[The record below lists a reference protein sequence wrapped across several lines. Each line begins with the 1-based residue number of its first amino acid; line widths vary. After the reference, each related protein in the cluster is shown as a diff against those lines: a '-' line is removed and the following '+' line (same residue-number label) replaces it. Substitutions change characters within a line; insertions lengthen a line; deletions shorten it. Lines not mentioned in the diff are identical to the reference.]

1 MTNKQSTKWQGRLTL
16 ALSPAGER
24 GHKNETCFPAG
35 EKRPGQ
41 QGPEDTDLVASTD
54 SEFDEA
60 VVMQAIMIQKT
71 LRFLLLGAGSAM
83 CAVAF
88 SAAGVQSQDAANV
101 TATADD
107 AVQDS
112 VIMRYASADA
122 AGEVP
127 DFQKHVVPLLGK
139 LGCNGRA
146 CHGSFQGRGGFRL
159 SLFGYDFDL
168 DHNELYGRLDPE
180 SPSDSLILQK
190 PLMQIQHEGG
200 QRLKEGSWEHHVLL
214 RWVQTGAAERQK
226 QPPTLTKLQLSPS
239 EILFSADGQQQQLK
253 AVAVWTDGTREDVTA
268 LTRFQ
273 TNDDQIADVTA
284 DGMVL
289 AGSSG
294 DTHIV
299 ASYDRAVVP
308 VPVIRPVSEQ
318 FGDKYPVTSTPTRV
332 DELVVQKLRKVGIV
346 QSETCT
352 DAEFLR
358 RVSLDLTGTLPTP
371 GEVREFIADTRSEKR
386 SLKIDELLERPG
398 YVAWWTTKLCDFT
411 GNSDDKLNNVTPV
424 QSEAS
429 KQWYAWIE
437 KRVRDNVSYDK
448 IVEGIVMAVSR
459 DPGESYEQYCE
470 NVSQLYHKGGPGS
483 AGYAER
489 SSLPHFWARQNFQTS
504 EDRVIGFAY
513 TFLGTR
519 IQCAQCH
526 KHPFDQWTQDD
537 FKQFEGFFKGTV
549 GRQNTRPDAKK
560 DYDAMVAN
568 FDGTEGLKGNDL
580 RRVLAE
586 NVRKGAT
593 IPLAEVYAVRA
604 KSVPAKNKN
613 NAKKKKDNGKPDRNP
628 VSPATAK
635 ILAGP
640 VVDLTRYEDTRE
652 PLMQWLRSP
661 DNPLFAKAFVNRVW
675 ANYFNVGIVQPS
687 DDMNLANP
695 PANAP
700 LLDYLAA
707 GFIEHGFDMK
717 WLHREILSSRTYQL
731 SWIPNSTNR
740 LDERNFSRAVP
751 RRIPAEIAF
760 DMMVQATRNTAKN
773 QEFVTALDK
782 RAVSIPG
789 AGVRNRNR
797 NPADY
802 ALTVFGR
809 STRESNCDC
818 DRTEEPSLLQ
828 TIFVRND
835 GQLLTMMDDNDGW
848 LQQVAAESKLTFN
861 RKSAADPV
869 DAKKNAKSQLA
880 NRYRVQVKRLKER
893 IAEAEAAGK
902 PAQLKA
908 LKEQLA
914 KVKGQADK
922 AGGGDD
928 SAVPEPPIPGIQEIP
943 STMNVTEIINEAYL
957 RTLSRF
963 PTADELQTAQTYIS
977 DSSDA
982 IDGIRGVLWAL
993 VNTREFIVNH

>member
-1 MTNKQSTKWQGRLTL
+1 MQRITIQKVLHLVLMVFATVTTSLFASGVQGQTV
-16 ALSPAGER
+16 AP
-24 GHKNETCFPAG
+24 
-35 EKRPGQ
+35 PG
-41 QGPEDTDLVASTD
+41 LVA
-54 SEFDEA
+54 
-60 VVMQAIMIQKT
+60 
-71 LRFLLLGAGSAM
+71 
-83 CAVAF
+83 
-88 SAAGVQSQDAANV
+88 AAGTD
-101 TATADD
+101 T
-107 AVQDS
+107 VQDS
-112 VIMRYASADA
+112 VVVRYASPEA
-122 AGEVP
+122 AVEEP

-159 SLFGYDFDL
+159 SLFGYDFGL
-168 DHNELYGRLDPE
+168 DHDELHGRLDPE
-180 SPSDSLILQK
+180 TPSDSLILQK
-190 PLMQIQHEGG
+190 PLMQVQHEGG
-200 QRLKEGSWEHHVLL
+200 QRLKEGSWEHHMLL
-214 RWVQTGAAERQK
+214 RWVQAGAEGRMDP
-226 QPPTLTKLQLSPS
+226 PPTLQKLEVTPA
-239 EILFSADGQQQQLK
+239 EILFSADGQQQQLR
-253 AVAVWTDGTREDVTA
+253 AVAIWTDGTREDVTA

-273 TNDDQIADVTA
+273 TNDDQIADITD

-289 AGSSG
+289 AGTSG
-294 DTHIV
+294 DTHVV
-299 ASYDRAVVP
+299 ASYDSAVVP
-308 VPVIRPVSEQ
+308 VPVIRPVSEN
-318 FGDKYPVTSTPTRV
+318 FGDRYPLSPTPTRV

-358 RVSLDLTGTLPTP
+358 RVSLDVTGTLPTP
-371 GEVREFIADTRSEKR
+371 AEVRAFLADTRSDKR

-424 QSEAS
+424 QTEAS

-459 DPGESYEQYCE
+459 DPGESYEEYCE
-470 NVSQLYHKGGPGS
+470 EVSGLYKKGGPG
-483 AGYAER
+483 AAAYADR
-489 SSLPHFWARQNFQTS
+489 NSLPHFWARQNFQTS

-526 KHPFDQWTQDD
+526 KHPFDRWTQDD
-537 FKQFEGFFKGTV
+537 FQQFEGFFKGTV
-549 GRQNTRPDAKK
+549 GRQNVRPDAKK
-560 DYDAMVAN
+560 QYDEMVAG
-568 FDGTEGLKGNDL
+568 FDGTQGLKGNDL

-586 NVRKGAT
+586 RVQAGDT

-604 KSVPAKNKN
+604 KAVPVRNKDR
-613 NAKKKKDNGKPDRNP
+613 KKDNGKPDRRP
-628 VSPATAK
+628 VAPATAK

-640 VVDLTRYEDTRE
+640 VVDLTQYDDIRQ
-652 PLMQWLRSP
+652 PLMDWLRSP
-661 DNPLFAKAFVNRVW
+661 DNPLFARAFVNRVW

-687 DDMNLANP
+687 DDLNLANP
-695 PANAP
+695 PVNAP

-707 GFIEHGFDMK
+707 GFIESGFNMK
-717 WLHREILSSRTYQL
+717 WLHREILNSRTYQL

-760 DMMVQATRNTAKN
+760 DMLVQATRNSAKN
-773 QEFVTALDK
+773 EEFVSAVDK
-782 RAVSIPG
+782 RALSIPG
-789 AGVRNRNR
+789 AGLRNRNR

-835 GQLLTMMDDNDGW
+835 GQLLALMDDNDGW
-848 LQQVAAESKLTFN
+848 LQQVAKENQLTFQ
-861 RKSAADPV
+861 RRSQADPA
-869 DAKKNAKSQLA
+869 DAKKDQKKQVQD
-880 NRYRVQVKRLKER
+880 RFRVQIKRLKER
-893 IAEAEAAGK
+893 LAEAEKADNPG
-902 PAQLKA
+902 QVKA

-914 KVKGQADK
+914 KTKNQARKMGVPDEAAQEQAD
-922 AGGGDD
+922 A
-928 SAVPEPPIPGIQEIP
+928 AVPESPAPGITAATEALLLDEIV
-943 STMNVTEIINEAYL
+943 NDAYL

-963 PTADELQTAQTYIS
+963 PTSEEMHTSQSYIKAEADPV
-977 DSSDA
+977 
-982 IDGIRGVLWAL
+982 DGIRSVLWAL
-993 VNTREFIVNH
+993 LNTREFMVNH